1 MSAAAVPE
9 WTAFSAPRPL
19 AILYIGARS
28 GTTLQRA
35 RALSGLGHRVVLVP
49 SNYPRNRRLPL
60 YLDPIYLLYG
70 VVKRIRPAPDFHGTN
85 RRALWAAGR
94 QAFDLVW
101 VDKTL
106 ELDPRTLDR
115 LRALLPSARFVAY
128 SGDDMRN
135 PVHQSPRYLRS
146 IDRYDLHVTT
156 KSYNVAELAQLGAKD
171 VMFADNAFD
180 PATHRPIE
188 LSTREQAR
196 FAADVG
202 FVGAYEEDRADFMY
216 RLAAAGIRVTV
227 RGPDW
232 RRFKKSHPRLKV
244 FDTFLGDD
252 EYPRAVCATKINL
265 GFLRKMNRDLQT
277 TRSVEIPAC
286 RAFMLAER
294 TSEHLR
300 MFEEGKEAEFFAS
313 FDELLAKCRYYLAH
327 ELERREIA
335 EAGYR
340 RAQAGYTTTHL
351 VTAIL
356 ERLVS

>member
-1 MSAAAVPE
+1 MSAAAATD
-9 WTAFSAPRPL
+9 WTAQSAPRPL
-19 AILYIGARS
+19 AILYIGAPS

-35 RALSGLGHRVVLVP
+35 RALSGLGHRVVLIP
-49 SNYPRNRRLPL
+49 SNYPRNWNLPV
-60 YLDPIYLLYG
+60 YLDLTYLFYG
-70 VVKRIRPAPDFHGTN
+70 AVHRIRPYPDFHGTN
-85 RRALWAAGR
+85 HRAVWAAGR
-94 QAFDLVW
+94 ENFDLVW

-106 ELDPRTLDR
+106 ELAPRTLDR
-115 LRALLPSARFVAY
+115 LRALLPGARFVAY
-128 SGDDMRN
+128 SGDDMHN
-135 PVHQSPRYLRS
+135 PIHQSRRYLDS

-156 KSYNVAELAQLGAKD
+156 KSYNVAELEEIGAKD
-171 VMFADNAFD
+171 VMFVDNAFD

-188 LSTREQAR
+188 LSARDRSR

-202 FVGAYEEDRADFMY
+202 FIGAYEEDRADSMY
-216 RLAAAGIRVTV
+216 QLAAAGIPVTV

-232 RRFKKSHPRLKV
+232 RRFKKSHPLLKV

-265 GFLRKMNRDLQT
+265 GFLRKINRDLQT

-294 TSEHLR
+294 TSEHARL
-300 MFEEGKEAEFFAS
+300 FEEGKEAEFFAS
-313 FDELLAKCRYYLAH
+313 FDELLAKCRYYLAR
-327 ELERREIA
+327 ERERREIA

-356 ERLVS
+356 ERLLP